1 MNLIGLKPMFQ
12 KMIYAQY
19 RRPAGLLGRWIGR
32 RMARQHIPEN
42 EWTVQLLDAQ
52 PGDHIL
58 EIGFGP
64 GLAIE
69 RLSHQIVDGWIAGID
84 YSQTMVNAARRRN
97 SVAVQAGRVDLRCG
111 DVHHLPFDDAIFDRV
126 FSIHC
131 IYFWRDPMQAFAE
144 IYRVMKVGG
153 MLTITLLPADHPET
167 GTPEFKPYTG
177 EEVETILSKS
187 GFVQPHSVA
196 DKLKTSPSNFAIV
209 ATR

>member
-1 MNLIGLKPMFQ
+1 MLR

-19 RRPAGLLGRWIGR
+19 RRPAGLFGRWIGQ

-42 EWTVQLLDAQ
+42 EWTVQLLDVQ
-52 PGDHIL
+52 PSDHIL

-69 RLSHQIVDGWIAGID
+69 RLSHQIRDGWIAGID
-84 YSQTMVNAARRRN
+84 YSRAMVYAARRRN
-97 SVAVQAGRVDLRCG
+97 AIAVKAGRVDLHNG
-111 DVHHLPFDDAIFDRV
+111 DVHHLPFDDAVFDRV
-126 FSIHC
+126 FSIHS
-131 IYFWRDPMQAFAE
+131 IYFWLDPMRALGE

-153 MLTITLLPADHPET
+153 MLAITLLPADQPET

-177 EEVETILSKS
+177 QEIEILLSKI

-196 DKLKTSPSNFAIV
+196 DKSKTSPSNFAIV